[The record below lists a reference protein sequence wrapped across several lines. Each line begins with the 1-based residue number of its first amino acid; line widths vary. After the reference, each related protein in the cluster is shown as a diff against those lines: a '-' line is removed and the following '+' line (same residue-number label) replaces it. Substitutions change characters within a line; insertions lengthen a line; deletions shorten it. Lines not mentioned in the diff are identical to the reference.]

1 MEISPRVRATMNRD
15 EGTDLLRPV
24 SISGP
29 SSPVSLFPPLVLE
42 PAKLPLGQASAREM
56 DDIPPFPSPRRESAV
71 SFCEPAEDEKRSG
84 RARLGSFP
92 RTRSPNKAARLS
104 GRLSGLLLTNKFES
118 LRAVTDSEFAI
129 SDLESDLPGFL
140 DPGVSASFSME
151 RWPQQSSV
159 ATPKFGHVAS
169 NSSSISNGQSGTAS
183 HRNSHGFQSRE
194 SIDASGQKLH
204 ILVAASGSVATIK
217 VPLIINKLR
226 SIYGE
231 DAVIQLMVTQGASK
245 ALVRTRLPSDVKVW
259 TDEDEW
265 NSRQDVLETAL
276 HVQLRRWADI
286 FLIAPLSANTL
297 AKLATGICDNL
308 ISCVFRAWGPP
319 TPVVLAPAMNAHMY
333 ANEMTKTHFA
343 FLEKNFPYVAVLK
356 PNEKISVGGAYGMGG
371 MHEWTDVVSNVV
383 TQLGGPKSVEEE
395 EREEQKRNR
404 EKKIKKLRDSGIDFP
419 VDLAA
424 KVSME
429 DEYEDDDDN
438 DDNEDNE
445 DEDSGEEHSV
455 IEATASDMPPILQ
468 LISKQ
473 ATL

>member
-1 MEISPRVRATMNRD
+1 MEISPRVRATMNID
-15 EGTDLLRPV
+15 GGTDPLR
-24 SISGP
+24 SGSTSGTP
-29 SSPVSLFPPLVLE
+29 PPIRLFPPLVLK
-42 PAKLPLGQASAREM
+42 PAKSLPGPSSARDI
-56 DDIPPFPSPRRESAV
+56 DDIPPLLSPRRESAV
-71 SFCEPAEDEKRSG
+71 SFCEPAEEEKRSG

-104 GRLSGLLLTNKFES
+104 GRLSGLLFRNTFES
-118 LRAVTDSEFAI
+118 LTAIANSELAI
-129 SDLESDLPGFL
+129 SDPESEAAPDFLEPGGR
-140 DPGVSASFSME
+140 PSFSME
-151 RWPQQSSV
+151 RWSQQSPIPS
-159 ATPKFGHVAS
+159 PNFGPVAS
-169 NSSSISNGQSGTAS
+169 ISSSISMAQSGTAS
-183 HRNSHGFQSRE
+183 HRNSLGSQLRE
-194 SIDASGQKLH
+194 SMDANSQQLH

-245 ALVRTRLPSDVKVW
+245 LLLGTKLPSDVKVW
-259 TDEDEW
+259 TDDDEW

-286 FLIAPLSANTL
+286 LLIAPLSANTL

-333 ANEMTKTHFA
+333 ANEMTKNHLA
-343 FLEKNFPYVAVLK
+343 FLQKNFSYVTVLK

-371 MHEWTDVVSNVV
+371 MREWTDVVSNVV
-383 TQLGGPKSVEEE
+383 TQLGVPKSVEEE
-395 EREEQKRNR
+395 EREEQERNR
-404 EKKIKKLRDSGIDFP
+404 EKKIKKLRNSGIDFP
-419 VDLAA
+419 VELAA
-424 KVSME
+424 KISIVDE
-429 DEYEDDDDN
+429 DEDEDDDDN
-438 DDNEDNE
+438 DDNE

-455 IEATASDMPPILQ
+455 TEATVSDMPPILQ
-468 LISKQ
+468 LISSQ